1 KGLMTRD
8 TYGRIGDGSSISA
21 DLQSFLESRLRARMA
36 AYGSPEYVL
45 TWKHWDM
52 PSGPPICALR
62 ARARK
67 PKDGFLTKVVALNG
81 SPSLSERRISGNG
94 FGLLPKGWTTPQA
107 HDASPRG
114 RGQIERRMTDKSSG
128 NACLACDAW

>member
-1 KGLMTRD
+1 MTFEATRNAISSPASAVGAMRSGSPAGPTTGPCGPDRVLANLSPRQALEKGLMTRD

-21 DLQSFLESRLRARMA
+21 GLQSSLESRLRAKMA

-52 PSGPPICALR
+52 PSGPPFCPLR

-67 PKDGFLTKVVALNG
+67 PKDGF
-81 SPSLSERRISGNG
+81 
-94 FGLLPKGWTTPQA
+94 
-107 HDASPRG
+107 
-114 RGQIERRMTDKSSG
+114 
-128 NACLACDAW
+128 